1 MGESALS
8 PKDLDYIRDLVRT
21 RSAIVLEPEKAY
33 LVQSRLEPLAK
44 SEGLASL
51 SELVGKLRSALY
63 GALHKQVVEAMTT
76 NETSFFRD
84 LTPFQALREQ
94 LLPEIFARK
103 GITKRLNMW
112 CGASSS
118 GQEPYSVM
126 FTILEHFPELKD
138 WVIQYTATDISEE
151 MLAKCR
157 EGKYSQLEVN
167 RAAGG
172 ENSGCQVGHLR
183 VAELGGQRLRG
194 AFRQTLAAGGK
205 LRAIGP
211 RQLAAA
217 YFELADRRSFALS
230 FILQHITAVGVSDPD
245 AHSTRGRARG
255 HENDRDT
262 RQCFAVQ
269 RNRSADRHQH
279 EHGTNCDA
287 HAADCADDI
296 GSHSSG
302 QLLEAFRRFRP
313 E

>member
-84 LTPFQALREQ
+84 LAPFQALREQ

-167 RAAGG
+167 RGLPAVLLTKYFVKKGMGWQVQEDIRRRIDFKPMNLAGPWLPFPTMDIVFLRNVMIYFDTDTKKRILANIRKILVPNG
-172 ENSGCQVGHLR
+172 YLFLGGSETTINLDDQYER
-183 VAELGGQRLRG
+183 VA
-194 AFRQTLAAGGK
+194 
-205 LRAIGP
+205 I
-211 RQLAAA
+211 
-217 YFELADRRSFALS
+217 S
-230 FILQHITAVGVSDPD
+230 
-245 AHSTRGRARG
+245 
-255 HENDRDT
+255 
-262 RQCFAVQ
+262 
-269 RNRSADRHQH
+269 
-279 EHGTNCDA
+279 GTSCYRVKK
-287 HAADCADDI
+287 
-296 GSHSSG
+296 G
-302 QLLEAFRRFRP
+302 
-313 E
+313 